1 MKLLF
6 EILFWISLGAWCISL
21 VYSETTLMWIAW
33 VIMSFFNVVRICID
47 E

>member
-6 EILFWISLGAWCISL
+6 EILFWISLGVWFISL
-21 VYSETTLMWIAW
+21 VYSETTLIWIAW